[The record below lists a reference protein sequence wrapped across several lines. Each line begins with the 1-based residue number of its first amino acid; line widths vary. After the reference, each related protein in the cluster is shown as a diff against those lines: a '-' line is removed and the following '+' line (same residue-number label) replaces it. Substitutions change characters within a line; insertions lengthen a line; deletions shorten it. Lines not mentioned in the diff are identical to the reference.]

1 MIVIADTS
9 PICYLL
15 LIEQINLLPRLYGQV
30 IISTV
35 VQAELTDPSSPV
47 VVQQWINQPPTWLRV
62 FEAPVAEVPGLAHL
76 DAGERSAIRLTE
88 ALNAD
93 LLLIDEL
100 LGRRTAKQRGIRIT
114 GLLGILQEAGK
125 QQWIDLPIVIQKL
138 RQTSFR
144 ASESLF
150 QQVLNDLG

>member
-35 VQAELTDPSSPV
+35 VQTELTDPSSPA
-47 VVQQWINQPPTWLRV
+47 VVQQWINQPPPWLQV
-62 FEAPVAEVPGLAHL
+62 IDHPVEATGLTHL
-76 DAGERSAIRLTE
+76 DAGERSAISLTE

-100 LGRRTAKQRGIRIT
+100 LGRRTAKQRGIRVT
-114 GLLGILQEAGK
+114 GLLGILQAASK
-125 QQWIDLPIVIQKL
+125 QQWIDLPIVIQQL

-150 QQVLNDLG
+150 QQVLNDLE

>member
-15 LIEQINLLPRLYGQV
+15 LIEQIDLLPRLYGQV

-35 VQAELTDPSSPV
+35 VQTELTDPSSPA
-47 VVQQWINQPPTWLRV
+47 VVQQWINHPPTWLTIM
-62 FEAPVAEVPGLAHL
+62 APVAEVAGLAHL
-76 DAGERSAIRLTE
+76 DAGERSAISLTE
-88 ALNAD
+88 VLNAD

-114 GLLGILQEAGK
+114 GLLGILQAAGK
-125 QQWIDLPIVIQKL
+125 EQWVDLPIVIQQL

-150 QQVLNDLG
+150 QQVLSDVE

>member
-15 LIEQINLLPRLYGQV
+15 LIEQIDLLPRLYGQV

-35 VQAELTDPSSPV
+35 VQTELTDPSSPA
-47 VVQQWINQPPTWLRV
+47 VVQQWINQPPTWLQV
-62 FEAPVAEVPGLAHL
+62 INNPAEATGLAHL
-76 DAGERSAIRLTE
+76 DAGERSAISLTE

-100 LGRRTAKQRGIRIT
+100 LGRRTAKQRGIRVT
-114 GLLGILQEAGK
+114 GLLGILQAASK
-125 QQWIDLPIVIQKL
+125 QQWIDLPIVIQQL

-150 QQVLNDLG
+150 QMVLNDPE

>member
-35 VQAELTDPSSPV
+35 VQTELTDPSSPA
-47 VVQQWINQPPTWLRV
+47 VVQQWINQPPPWLQV
-62 FEAPVAEVPGLAHL
+62 IDNPVEATGLTHL
-76 DAGERSAIRLTE
+76 DAGERSAISLTE

-100 LGRRTAKQRGIRIT
+100 LGRRTAKQRGIRVT
-114 GLLGILQEAGK
+114 GLLGILQAASK
-125 QQWIDLPIVIQKL
+125 QQWIDLPIVIQQL

-150 QQVLNDLG
+150 QQVLNDLE

>member
-15 LIEQINLLPRLYGQV
+15 LIEQINLLPQLYGQV

-35 VQAELTDPSSPV
+35 VQAELTDPSSPAV
-47 VVQQWINQPPTWLRV
+47 VRQWINQPPTWLRV
-62 FEAPVAEVPGLAHL
+62 IESPVAEVAGLAHL
-76 DAGERSAIRLTE
+76 DAGERSAISLTE
-88 ALNAD
+88 ALKAD

-114 GLLGILQEAGK
+114 GLLGILQAAGK

-150 QQVLNDLG
+150 QQILNDLE

>member
-35 VQAELTDPSSPV
+35 VQTELTDPSSPA
-47 VVQQWINQPPTWLRV
+47 VVQQWINQPPPWLQV
-62 FEAPVAEVPGLAHL
+62 IDHPAEAPGLTHL
-76 DAGERSAIRLTE
+76 DAGERSAISLTE

-100 LGRRTAKQRGIRIT
+100 LGRRTAKQRGIRVT
-114 GLLGILQEAGK
+114 GLLGILQAASK
-125 QQWIDLPIVIQKL
+125 QRWIDLPIVIQQL

-150 QQVLNDLG
+150 QKILNELE

>member
-35 VQAELTDPSSPV
+35 VQTELTDPSSPAI
-47 VVQQWINQPPTWLRV
+47 VQQWINQPPTWLRV
-62 FEAPVAEVPGLAHL
+62 IDNRVEATGLAHL
-76 DAGERSAIRLTE
+76 DAGERSAISLTE

-93 LLLIDEL
+93 LSLIDEL
-100 LGRRTAKQRGIRIT
+100 LGRRTAKQRGIRVT
-114 GLLGILQEAGK
+114 GLLGILQAAGK
-125 QQWIDLPIVIQKL
+125 EQWIDLPIAIQQL

-150 QQVLNDLG
+150 QQVLNDLE

>member
-15 LIEQINLLPRLYGQV
+15 LIEQIDLLPRLYGQV

-35 VQAELTDPSSPV
+35 VQAELTDPSSPA
-47 VVQQWINQPPTWLRV
+47 VVQQWINQPPNWLQV
-62 FEAPVAEVPGLAHL
+62 IDNPVEATGLGHL
-76 DAGERSAIRLTE
+76 DAGERSAISLTE

-100 LGRRTAKQRGIRIT
+100 LGRRTAKQRGIRVT
-114 GLLGILQEAGK
+114 GLLGILQAASK
-125 QQWIDLPIVIQKL
+125 QQWIDLPIVIHQL

-150 QQVLNDLG
+150 QQVLNDLE